1 MEAHVFV
8 YDDIGG
14 SGVTLKKISDQLN
27 GQKYDSVMVHIHSR
41 GGYVDE
47 GFAIYNYLRSL
58 NKPITT
64 VIEGICYSIA
74 TVIALAGDNGKRLI
88 MPNSKGMIHNPWGE
102 IQGDADYILS
112 YGRELEETEKEIISF
127 YRKFTKTPEEELDLL
142 MKQET
147 YFNPERWINMGFAD
161 QIGEE
166 RKAVAKLNDKKRM
179 TENQDVVSAL
189 DRFGKLLS
197 SMFKAQAKNMVED
210 TLSDGTAF
218 VVETEDGEWVG
229 KVGKFAESGEPLPTG
244 DHTLADGRI
253 IVVGDGGVIES
264 IKEADDTEALKT
276 ENEALK
282 NELAKYKEDKEKME
296 AENAEMTKNLQ
307 NITSEFS
314 KIKAML
320 KGNQSA
326 PAKAAAA
333 PSAKSEQMKGLD
345 LVAKEFFG

>member
-27 GQKYDSVMVHIHSR
+27 GQKYDSVTVHIHSR

-64 VIEGICYSIA
+64 VVEGTCYSIA
-74 TVIALAGDNGKRLI
+74 TVIALAGDTRI
-88 MPNSKGMIHNPWGE
+88 MMPDSKMMIHNPWGTIE
-102 IQGDADYILS
+102 GDADQIGS
-112 YGRELEETEKEIISF
+112 YAEMLNMEEKKIISF
-127 YRKFTKTPEEELDLL
+127 YKRFTDLKEDEIDSL
-142 MKQET
+142 MKSET
-147 YFNPERWINMGFAD
+147 YFDASKAVNVGFAT

-189 DRFGKLLS
+189 DRFGKMLTS
-197 SMFKAQAKNMVED
+197 IFKAQAKNMVED
-210 TLSDGTAF
+210 TLADGTAF

-282 NELAKYKEDKEKME
+282 NELAKFKEDKEKME
-296 AENAEMTKNLQ
+296 AEQAEMTKNLQ
-307 NITSEFS
+307 NIMSEFNT
-314 KIKAML
+314 IKAKL

>member
-1 MEAHVFV
+1 MDAHVFV

-27 GQKYDSVMVHIHSR
+27 GQSFDAVTVHIHSR

-64 VIEGICYSIA
+64 VVEGTCYSIA
-74 TVIALAGDNGKRLI
+74 TVIALAGDTRI
-88 MPNSKGMIHNPWGE
+88 MMPDSKMMIHNPWGE
-102 IQGDADYILS
+102 MQGDADEILS
-112 YGRELEETEKEIISF
+112 YGKMLAESEQKIVSF
-127 YRKFTKTPEEELDLL
+127 YKKFTDLSEGEIDAL

-147 YFNPERWINMGFAD
+147 YFDASKAISVGFAT
-161 QIGEE
+161 QLGEE
-166 RKAVAKLNDKKRM
+166 RKAVAKLNNKKGM
-179 TENQDVVSAL
+179 TDNQDVVSAL
-189 DRFGKLLS
+189 DRFGKLLT

-210 TLSDGTAF
+210 TLADGTAF

-229 KVGKFAESGEPLPTG
+229 KVGRFAESGEPLPTG

-253 IVVGDGGVIES
+253 MVVGDGGVIES
-264 IKEADDTEALKT
+264 IKEADDTEALKK

-282 NELAKYKEDKEKME
+282 NELAKFKEDKEKME
-296 AENAEMTKNLQ
+296 AESAEMAQNLQ
-307 NITSEFS
+307 NMANEFG

-326 PAKAAAA
+326 PAKAQAA
-333 PSAKSEQMKGLD
+333 PAAKSGEKQGLD
-345 LVAKEFFG
+345 LIAKELFS